1 MMEVKHTDCVPNN
14 NWSISHTEFT
24 CSSFHCAMEP
34 MPASSNPISSSGRKS
49 PSLPLH
55 MLAKLV
61 VGLDEGDGGLTFGK
75 WEIKTKEEATSALN
89 SGRTHLFA

>member
-1 MMEVKHTDCVPNN
+1 
-14 NWSISHTEFT
+14 
-24 CSSFHCAMEP
+24 MEP

-61 VGLDEGDGGLTFGK
+61 VGFDEGGGGGADFCKMGDQ
-75 WEIKTKEEATSALN
+75 N
-89 SGRTHLFA
+89 

>member
-1 MMEVKHTDCVPNN
+1 
-14 NWSISHTEFT
+14 
-24 CSSFHCAMEP
+24 MEP

-61 VGLDEGDGGLTFGK
+61 VGFDEGVVGGLTFVK